1 MKRQSQL
8 AQPQGSLLPRGI
20 KHYRQPSGKIIFNV
34 ANTRYPLI
42 EQICRELNYQISYQ
56 KVSFQQDVMWRD
68 TAISVDFLAN
78 MQPYQKINH
87 FPGMSNLS
95 RKAQLT
101 RNIRRMQNAFPDSYA
116 FFPLTFI
123 IPQDILALR
132 KFQERGRFKGQM
144 PTFIIKP

>member
-1 MKRQSQL
+1 
-8 AQPQGSLLPRGI
+8 
-20 KHYRQPSGKIIFNV
+20 
-34 ANTRYPLI
+34 
-42 EQICRELNYQISYQ
+42 
-56 KVSFQQDVMWRD
+56 MWRD
-68 TAISVDFLAN
+68 TAISVDFLAT
-78 MQPYQKINH
+78 MQQHQKVNH

-101 RNIRRMQNAFPDSYA
+101 RNLKRMQNAFPDSYA

-132 KFQERGRFKGQM
+132 KFHERARFKGER